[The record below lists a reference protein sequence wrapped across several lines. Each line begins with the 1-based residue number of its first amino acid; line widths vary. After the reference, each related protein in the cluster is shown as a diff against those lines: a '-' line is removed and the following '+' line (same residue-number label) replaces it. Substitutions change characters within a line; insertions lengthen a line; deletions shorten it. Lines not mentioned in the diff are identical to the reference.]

1 MDKNN
6 RDTRKYAREMDKA
19 DRLSSFRDRFYKKEG
34 QLYMDGNSLGLC
46 SLDAEEAILRV
57 LNEWKER
64 GIGVWTEPDP
74 PLFTYHDYLAG
85 MLAPLIGAEAEEVT
99 IHANTTV
106 NIHTCIATF
115 YKPTEKRYKILV
127 DKLNFPTDLYAVEGQ
142 IKLKGLDPRECM
154 KMVESREGNL
164 LNEADIVAAM
174 SDDVALIL
182 LPSVLYRSGQL
193 LDLFSITQEAH
204 RRGIV
209 IGWDLSHSIGAVPH
223 RFDKVQPDFAVW
235 CNYKYMNGGPGTS
248 AGLYINKQHFSLDAG
263 LPGWHGNKYET
274 QFQLNTQFEKAEY
287 AGGWQTGTQPVISM
301 AAIEGS
307 LKIYQEAGI
316 ENLRQKSLRLTGYLM
331 QLIDSK
337 LEQYGFSII
346 NPREDAQRGGHVALV
361 HEEALRINEAL
372 KAAGVVPD
380 FRFPNVIRLAPVP
393 LYTSFEDV
401 YELVERIVDIMDH
414 KKYEAYEKKIGL
426 IA

>member
-1 MDKNN
+1 MKSVNMN
-6 RDTRKYAREMDKA
+6 ERAYARELDSA
-19 DRLSSFRDRFYKKEG
+19 DTLRQFRERFYRQEG

-46 SLDAEEAILRV
+46 SKDSEEAILRV
-57 LNEWKER
+57 LNEWKQR
-64 GIGVWTEPDP
+64 GIGLWTEPEV

-85 MLAPLIGAEAEEVT
+85 MLAPLIGAEADEVT

-106 NIHTCIATF
+106 NIHTCIGSF
-115 YKPTEKRYKILV
+115 YRPTEERYKILV
-127 DKLNFPTDLYAVEGQ
+127 DDLNFPTDLYAVEGQ
-142 IKLKGLDPRECM
+142 IKLKGLDPAECM
-154 KMVESREGNL
+154 KMVKSRDGRFLEPD
-164 LNEADIVAAM
+164 DIVAAM
-174 SDDVALIL
+174 SEDVALIL

-193 LDLFSITQEAH
+193 LDMPAITAAAQE
-204 RRGIV
+204 RGIV
-209 IGWDLSHSIGAVPH
+209 MGWDLSHSIGAVPH
-223 RFDKVQPDFAVW
+223 RFDEIQPDFAVW

-248 AGLYINKQHFSLDAG
+248 AGLYINSRHFSLDAG

-287 AGGWQTGTQPVISM
+287 AGGWQSGTQPVISM
-301 AAIEGS
+301 AGIEGS
-307 LKIYQEAGI
+307 LKLYQEAGI
-316 ENLRQKSLRLTGYLM
+316 GNLREKSLRLTGYLM

-337 LEQYGFSII
+337 LADYGFTIA
-346 NPREDAQRGGHVALV
+346 NPREDERRGGHVALV

-393 LYTSFEDV
+393 LYVSFEDV
-401 YELVERIVDIMDH
+401 YELVERMVDIMEQ
-414 KKYEAYEKKIGL
+414 KKYAAYEKKIGL